1 MLQAYKILAK
11 QEGISNNEAKALI
24 DAGVVSAKGEK
35 IVIAR
40 ALMSEKTEFKLTR
53 IEKPR
58 IIYEDNDIIALNKP
72 AFAVSEKIAENLA
85 KIKGLTTE
93 DVLKCN
99 KDNCNKLFGI

>member
-40 ALMSEKTEFKLTR
+40 ALMSEKTEFKLIR

-85 KIKGLTTE
+85 KSDKNIKIGRASCRE
-93 DVLKCN
+93 RV
-99 KDNCNKLFGI
+99 